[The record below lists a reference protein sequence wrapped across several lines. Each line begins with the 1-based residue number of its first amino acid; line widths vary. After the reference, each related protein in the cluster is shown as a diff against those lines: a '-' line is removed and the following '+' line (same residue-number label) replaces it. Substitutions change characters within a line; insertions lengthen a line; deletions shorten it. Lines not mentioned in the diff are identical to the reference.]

1 MAATGVRYYTPNPFE
16 VDANGVPLAGAQL
29 FFYITQTSTPLNTYQ
44 DAARG
49 ASDRDHHGGR
59 SCDGGRRTHAFAR
72 ARTG

>member
-1 MAATGVRYYTPNPFE
+1 LTTLKHATRFTPN
-16 VDANGVPLAGAQL
+16 LAENRDVL
-29 FFYITQTSTPLNTYQ
+29 ERHTYQ